1 MIEFRQEG
9 DFRHITNFFEKLMEV
24 GKIGIL
30 DKYGRAGVDALSSA
44 TPLGETGETAKSWY
58 YEIEQGDGYAKIKF
72 CNSNVTPEGTP
83 IAILL
88 QYGHATRNGGY
99 VEGIDYINPAI
110 KPIFEEIS
118 RSAWEEVTS
127 L

>member
-9 DFRHITNFFEKLMEV
+9 DFRHLTNFFEKLLEV
-24 GKIGIL
+24 GKIGVL

-44 TPLGETGETAKSWY
+44 TPLETGETAKSWY
-58 YEIEQGDGYAKIKF
+58 YNIEHGEGYATITF
-72 CNSNVTPEGTP
+72 SNSNVTPEGTP

-88 QYGHATRNGGY
+88 QYGHATRNGGF
-99 VEGIDYINPAI
+99 VEGVDYINPAI
-110 KPIFEEIS
+110 RPIFEEIA